1 MVCINMN
8 VNKWNKNV
16 YILYHMHYYWYG
28 TDSVSTA
35 AAANS
40 FFLAA
45 ERALQDYIFTTSM

>member
-1 MVCINMN
+1 MHKYDI
-8 VNKWNKNV
+8 NKWNENV

-28 TDSVSTA
+28 TDSVSAA

-45 ERALQDYIFTTSM
+45 ERALQDYIFTTSI